1 MLESLNFDYTYF
13 IKLVPRRSNYP
24 YTQDWVEC
32 SVIYLGNNHLSIMP
46 CDDNF
51 NCATMSLVLFNNLID
66 EGRVIEN
73 TGFRYRIET
82 YDCYEP
88 VGKNAYLHHSAH
100 YITDK

>member
-1 MLESLNFDYTYF
+1 MLDNINTDYTYF
-13 IKLVPRRSNYP
+13 IKLTSRRSNYP

-32 SVIYLGNNHLSIMP
+32 FAIDR
-46 CDDNF
+46 DDNYITLTPYDDNY
-51 NCATMSLVLFNNLID
+51 NCVTMSLVCFNNLMD
-66 EGRVIEN
+66 DGMVIEN

-88 VGKNAYLHHSAH
+88 IGKNVYLHHSAH